1 MERGFKLAPED
12 MVVLEQLSKLR
23 SARDVPD
30 VQDVAEGMLALA
42 EECGFY
48 DAAWR
53 AWAGDSADGAFM
65 RSKDDLAI
73 ETPFVCVLTAPSGET
88 LVGVA
93 EEVVAGENGR
103 PMATVT
109 TVDPSDTGRRKQFFV
124 EASRVTPLACARLDL
139 VWDVYCEAVGLNG

>member
-73 ETPFVCVLTAPSGET
+73 ETPFECGP
-88 LVGVA
+88 
-93 EEVVAGENGR
+93 
-103 PMATVT
+103 
-109 TVDPSDTGRRKQFFV
+109 RR
-124 EASRVTPLACARLDL
+124 
-139 VWDVYCEAVGLNG
+139 